1 MLQFKYM
8 RYINWFVRVSIAAL
22 LIATV
27 LAASANAESVSVNDI
42 VALKD
47 QYSVANE
54 PGNTNGPEYDRARS
68 LTIKSPLFTNG
79 QHTIYRSSL
88 QTNGDVSLKC
98 GNVQLFAQLMTD
110 QTTWTSIDKSKKPD
124 AVRFGLYL
132 SANNASE
139 IVSDSCPNLIDAVAA
154 GMEGKA
160 KLPEKATKETQDSL
174 NKALYEGAGKSML
187 ASTGDILDKFKNDPA
202 TFANWCATSS
212 RGVACSD
219 DKWQEILGIC
229 SVQARAQAADA
240 ARYSRPAPSEAK
252 LKKSRQELF
261 GSCLSQQL
269 YGNSSKAKAI
279 AQKIYTKNIDPI
291 TAAAAGS
298 AAKAAKAKQLLE
310 DLESNLDETTN
321 TGGQEDEKRTCGTEV
336 TGIGWMMCPLLTAAT
351 GFADTMWKLFEGLL
365 ISQPLSSDPDNH
377 IYQTWS
383 GFRNIANSMLIIA
396 FLVVIYSQITSAGI
410 NNYGIKKMLPR
421 IIIMAILINL
431 SYFIVQITLDIANIL
446 GSSVLSF
453 MENATDA
460 ESIANLDETG
470 WDGLIGMILGG
481 GLAAGVT
488 IGGIAIAASI
498 VSIGPV
504 LIFIALLL
512 LPGLLAFLAGL
523 VGLMF
528 RQALIPVIAILAPI
542 AFVAYLFPNTQS
554 LFDKWKKLFVGIVF
568 LYPLAA
574 TYYGG
579 LKLAAAT
586 IASDG
591 QWFGMLMAMTILFF
605 GTGFVLYLALKS
617 NAIVGK
623 AMGAVQGV
631 LGKVTN
637 PIEKFGRET
646 QKSMSA
652 EGRARFMANS
662 PGRKG
667 VMGAIGR
674 GMSRF
679 DRGKRDRELRTGLY
693 NAEADQEYRK
703 GILSEP
709 QRLDGLQNTVGGQG
723 YMDKLSEEAVK
734 NAHSFINNI
743 TVTDPRTGK
752 ERNLTTAEKLEI
764 GINGSVN
771 VNGQDI
777 KANDGFMRRAA
788 IEQTKVGSLDEM
800 ERLVNATANM
810 TDPSLRK
817 AAAATV
823 AQSSIAQKAPWL
835 GGKTL
840 AEMEQGTANTDHSLM
855 RSVDEGAINAES
867 LVNANAAVVRRLQ
880 QAAINSQQGSRIR
893 NTLIAAEAKISQ
905 TPDLNKRV
913 GDGSDHGVAIDSLRS
928 L

>member
-8 RYINWFVRVSIAAL
+8 RYINWFIRVIVAAF
-22 LIATV
+22 LITSV
-27 LAASANAESVSVNDI
+27 IGASVNAESVTVNDI

-54 PGNTNGPEYDRARS
+54 PGNTNGPDYDRARS

-110 QTTWTSIDKSKKPD
+110 ESTWTSIDKSQKPD
-124 AVRFGLYL
+124 AIRYGLYL

-139 IVSDSCPNLIDAVAA
+139 IVSESCPNLIDAVAA

-160 KLPEKATKETQDSL
+160 QLPEKATKETQDSL
-174 NKALYEGAGKSML
+174 NTALYEGAGKSML
-187 ASTGDILDKFKNDPA
+187 ASAGNSLDEFKNDPV

-212 RGVACSD
+212 RGEACSD

-240 ARYSRPAPSEAK
+240 ARYSRPAPSEAQ
-252 LKKSRQELF
+252 LKESRQKLF
-261 GSCLSQQL
+261 GSCLSQRL
-269 YGNSSKAKAI
+269 YGNSSKAVAI
-279 AQKIYTKNIDPI
+279 AQKIQTKNIDPI

-310 DLESNLDETTN
+310 NLESTLDEITN
-321 TGGQEDEKRTCGTEV
+321 TGGQEDAKRTCGTEV

-383 GFRNIANSMLIIA
+383 GFRNIANSLLIIA

-431 SYFIVQITLDIANIL
+431 SFFIVQITLDIANIL

-481 GLAAGVT
+481 GLATGAT
-488 IGGIAIAASI
+488 IGGIAIGVSI
-498 VSIGPV
+498 VGIGPV

-523 VGLMF
+523 VALMF

-591 QWFGMLMAMTILFF
+591 QWFGMLMALTILFF
-605 GTGFVLYLALKS
+605 GTGFVLFLALKS

-631 LGKVTN
+631 LAKVTN
-637 PIEKFGRET
+637 PVEKFGRET

-674 GMSRF
+674 GMSSF
-679 DRGKRDRELRTGLY
+679 DRAKRKREIRGQMYVNTHRD
-693 NAEADQEYRK
+693 NVDQQLASDPTFIPDDLK
-703 GILSEP
+703 G
-709 QRLDGLQNTVGGQG
+709 T
-723 YMDKLSEEAVK
+723 
-734 NAHSFINNI
+734 
-743 TVTDPRTGK
+743 
-752 ERNLTTAEKLEI
+752 
-764 GINGSVN
+764 
-771 VNGQDI
+771 
-777 KANDGFMRRAA
+777 
-788 IEQTKVGSLDEM
+788 
-800 ERLVNATANM
+800 
-810 TDPSLRK
+810 
-817 AAAATV
+817 AAA
-823 AQSSIAQKAPWL
+823 QS
-835 GGKTL
+835 
-840 AEMEQGTANTDHSLM
+840 
-855 RSVDEGAINAES
+855 
-867 LVNANAAVVRRLQ
+867 VVLKMQEDRISNEERLQ
-880 QAAINSQQGSRIR
+880 QSLTFDQIKTISLDMTVSQDARVAAVRRVMKDGSAEDVLSVLEKSGDYGANSLENQALSAGVFSRGFQSVLGPQIGDEIMAGNIRSRADIDQHIIKNINKGMS
-893 NTLIAAEAKISQ
+893 AEALTADATLTDRVTALATQEAAAQQTASAAGISRPPVIQ
-905 TPDLNKRV
+905 TEKLVQLSEAADQVTNSEALSNKLK
-913 GDGSDHGVAIDSLRS
+913 SNMPENIAKLRN